1 MFWQDIFVSE
11 IFPRAKVISAF
22 SKVFGVNEKMIK
34 LIKDIE
40 EMTDN
45 DGSSIICQSY
55 KSNTDFPLRLSIY
68 ITDEK
73 IVPLDEQGA
82 VSHISR
88 ELGCDV
94 LMSDES
100 TNPYSMLSIGKDG
113 IINQVS
119 VDIEKYDDAEEFEL
133 Q

>member
-11 IFPRAKVISAF
+11 ILPRGKVISAF
-22 SKVFGVNEKMIK
+22 SKVFGVNEKVIR

-40 EMTDN
+40 EITDN
-45 DGSSIICQSY
+45 DGASIICQSY
-55 KSNTDFPLRLSIY
+55 RSDTDFPLRLSIY

-94 LMSDES
+94 LMSDTS
-100 TNPYSMLSIGKDG
+100 TNPYLMLYISIDG
-113 IINQVS
+113 TINQVS
-119 VDIEKYDDAEEFEL
+119 VNIEEYDDAEEFEL

>member
-11 IFPRAKVISAF
+11 ILPRGKVISAF
-22 SKVFGVNEKMIK
+22 SKVFGVNEKMIR

-40 EMTDN
+40 EITDN
-45 DGSSIICQSY
+45 DGASIICQSY
-55 KSNTDFPLRLSIY
+55 RSDTDFPLRLSIY

-73 IVPLDEQGA
+73 IVPLDEQGV

-94 LMSDES
+94 LMSDAS
-100 TNPYSMLSIGKDG
+100 TNPYLMLCISIDG
-113 IINQVS
+113 TINQVS
-119 VDIEKYDDAEEFEL
+119 VNIEEYDDAEEFEL